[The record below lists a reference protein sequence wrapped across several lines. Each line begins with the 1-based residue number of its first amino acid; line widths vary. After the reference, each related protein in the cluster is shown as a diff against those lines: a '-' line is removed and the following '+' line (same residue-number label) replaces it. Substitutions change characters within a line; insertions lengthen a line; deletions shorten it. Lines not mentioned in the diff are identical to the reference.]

1 MTTPEKTLLQSE
13 EDYLKWIDYSIREKN
28 YDVADSESPEK
39 FPCVAI
45 LMVDDKDFGMSSSG
59 MAYSM
64 FVYEEDFKK
73 IKYETF

>member
-28 YDVADSESPEK
+28 YDVADTESPEK

-73 IKYETF
+73 IEYETF